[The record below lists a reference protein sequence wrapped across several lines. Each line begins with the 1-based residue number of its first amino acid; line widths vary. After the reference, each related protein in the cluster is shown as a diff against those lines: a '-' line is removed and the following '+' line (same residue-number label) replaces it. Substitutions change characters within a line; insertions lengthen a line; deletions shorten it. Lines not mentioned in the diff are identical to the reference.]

1 MEIKR
6 RELKYY
12 INYFDYTYLTSIL
25 SNLFNKDR
33 YNQKIDGYHVRSI
46 YFDNKSDNNYYQK
59 ISGIEA
65 RKKYRIRIYNL
76 NSDTVR
82 LEIKNKHNNI
92 ILKETLIIR
101 SEDVEKITSG
111 DYNCLLN
118 YTDPIANKIYF
129 EFNKDY
135 YRPVTIIDFIRNAYF
150 YDFNDIRI
158 TFDKQLEK
166 NEVNVFDI
174 FEKNL
179 KMDPFLSSNKIIL
192 EIKYNNILPL
202 WIKNLLQ
209 ISRFE
214 SCAISKYTLSRF
226 IEG

>member
-12 INYFDYTYLTSIL
+12 INYIDYTYLTSIL
-25 SNLFNKDR
+25 ANLFNKDR
-33 YNQKIDGYHVRSI
+33 YSQKIDGYHVRSI
-46 YFDNKSDNNYYQK
+46 YFDNKENNSYYQK
-59 ISGIEA
+59 ISGIET

-76 NSDTVR
+76 NSDIVR
-82 LEIKNKHNNI
+82 LEIKNKHDNI
-92 ILKETLIIR
+92 IIKETLVIR
-101 SEDVEKITSG
+101 SEDAEKITSG
-111 DYNCLLN
+111 DYTCLLN
-118 YTDPIANKIYF
+118 YTDPVANKIYS
-129 EFNKDY
+129 EFNKDH
-135 YRPVTIIDFIRNAYF
+135 YRPVIIIDFVRNACF

-158 TFDKQLEK
+158 TFDRQLKK
-166 NEVNVFDI
+166 NEVSVYDI

-179 KMDPFLSSNKIIL
+179 EMDPVLSLNKIIL

-209 ISRFE
+209 VSRFE
-214 SCAISKYTLSRF
+214 RCAISKYTLSRF

>member
-59 ISGIEA
+59 ISGIET

-82 LEIKNKHNNI
+82 LEIKNKYNNI
-92 ILKETLIIR
+92 ILKEILIIR

-111 DYNCLLN
+111 DYRCLLN

-135 YRPVTIIDFIRNAYF
+135 YRPVIIIDFVRNAYF
-150 YDFNDIRI
+150 YDLNDIRI
-158 TFDKQLEK
+158 TFDRQLEK
-166 NEVNVFDI
+166 NEVNVYDI

-179 KMDPFLSSNKIIL
+179 KMDPVFSSNKIIL